1 MIIESILKKSI
12 ADAFKELFNHAIA
25 LEDIKLQPTLK
36 EFPGTHTFIIFPYL
50 KITKQSP
57 EQTGKALGSF
67 LLETTGIVEGFNVVK
82 GFLNLEIND
91 RTWLITF
98 DKDYTNPTWELVRTT
113 GEKIIVEYSSP
124 NTNKPLHLGHLRNNF
139 LGHSVSEIL
148 AASGASVYKVTLVN
162 DRGIHIC
169 KSMVAYKNF
178 GNGETPESSGI
189 KGDHLVGKYYVK
201 FDTVYKNQVN
211 ELVKQGVSKDEALKQ
226 APLMRE
232 AQDFLIRWEK
242 KDPEVLEVWKTMN
255 GWVYEGFNETYRDI
269 GVNFDKSYYES
280 DTYLLGREI
289 VTEGLEKEIFF
300 RKPDGSVWVDMSEEG
315 LDEKLL
321 LRSDGTSVYM
331 TQDLGTADLR
341 YRDFKFDQS
350 IYVVGN
356 EQNYHFDVLFAILKK
371 LGRPYADGLH
381 HLSYGMVDLPGGK
394 MKSRE
399 GTVVDA
405 DDLVAEMIETAKAK
419 TLELGKIEDFTGDE
433 AHQLYRILALGAL
446 KYFLLKIDPRKRML
460 FNPEESIQFHGNT
473 GPFIQYTYARIS
485 AILRRANELNIDM
498 KKSSIREE
506 WDLHETERDLI
517 MNLNIYAEN
526 LHEAAMNYAPS
537 IIANY
542 CYELA
547 KIYNRFYTEVSIF
560 NEENPDRRKFRVALS
575 NQTAKTIQHGM
586 RLLGIDV
593 PERM

>member
-12 ADAFKELFNHAIA
+12 TDAFKKLYNHTIT

-36 EFPGTHTFIIFPYL
+36 EFTGTHTFIIFPYL

-57 EQTGKALGSF
+57 EQTGKALGSY

-82 GFLNLEIND
+82 GFLNLEIED

-98 DKDYTNPTWELVRTT
+98 DKDYINPPWELEKTT
-113 GEKIIVEYSSP
+113 GERIIVEYSSP

-139 LGHSVSEIL
+139 LGYAVSEIL
-148 AASGASVYKVTLVN
+148 AASGASVNKVTLVN

-169 KSMVAYKNF
+169 KSMVAYKKF
-178 GNGETPESSGI
+178 GNGETPASSGI

-201 FDTVYKNQVN
+201 FDTVYKDQVN
-211 ELVKQGVSKDEALKQ
+211 GLVQQGVSKDEALKQ

-242 KDPEVLEVWKTMN
+242 KDPEVLEIWNTMN
-255 GWVYEGFNETYRDI
+255 SWVYEGFNETYRDI
-269 GVNFDKSYYES
+269 GVDFDKSYYES

-289 VTEGLEKEIFF
+289 VTEGLEKGVFY
-300 RKPDGSVWVDMSEEG
+300 RKPDGSVWVDMSDEG

-356 EQNYHFDVLFAILKK
+356 EQDYHFDVLFAILKK

-381 HLSYGMVDLPGGK
+381 HLNYGMVDLPGGK

-446 KYFLLKIDPRKRML
+446 KYFLLKIDPKKRML

-517 MNLNIYAEN
+517 MSLNIYAEN
-526 LHEAAMNYAPS
+526 LYEAAMNYAPS

-547 KIYNRFYTEVSIF
+547 KFYNRFYTEVSIF

>member
-1 MIIESILKKSI
+1 
-12 ADAFKELFNHAIA
+12 
-25 LEDIKLQPTLK
+25 
-36 EFPGTHTFIIFPYL
+36 
-50 KITKQSP
+50 
-57 EQTGKALGSF
+57 
-67 LLETTGIVEGFNVVK
+67 
-82 GFLNLEIND
+82 
-91 RTWLITF
+91 
-98 DKDYTNPTWELVRTT
+98 
-113 GEKIIVEYSSP
+113 
-124 NTNKPLHLGHLRNNF
+124 
-139 LGHSVSEIL
+139 
-148 AASGASVYKVTLVN
+148 
-162 DRGIHIC
+162 
-169 KSMVAYKNF
+169 MVAYKNF